1 MFFNYAYREVS
12 SLAKAKFFATVSPG
26 IEDIACEEVSDL
38 LGCEATPDIGKIFFE
53 GELESIYVLNLKS
66 SILNRI
72 MIQLCRETFSDL
84 DDLYRLVK
92 DLDYGWIIDADQSFA
107 VRSERVGTHDFTSVD
122 VSRVVGQAIID
133 SYREA
138 HGRRLKV
145 NLDEP
150 DVEFYALV
158 RDQEFLLGVN
168 TSGSSLHRR
177 GYKVYMH
184 PAALKPTIA
193 SAMLRIGGWR
203 AGKSLIDPMCG
214 GGTIP
219 IEAALKATGIPPG
232 YLRKDFAFL
241 KLKIFTED
249 DFWDFR
255 SKILSR
261 KAIEHITE
269 IYGMEKFK
277 QHLEGAM
284 KNSEKAGVREAIEFK
299 LGDATKSVEYPEGEF
314 DLVVVNPPYGIR
326 MIPGGSPKRLYSG
339 FLKALKDRAEGA
351 VLVLITAAHK
361 RFKEATEENSVEV
374 LEKRIILH
382 GDLRAR
388 IFKCKI

>member
-1 MFFNYAYREVS
+1 
-12 SLAKAKFFATVSPG
+12 
-26 IEDIACEEVSDL
+26 
-38 LGCEATPDIGKIFFE
+38 
-53 GELESIYVLNLKS
+53 
-66 SILNRI
+66 
-72 MIQLCRETFSDL
+72 
-84 DDLYRLVK
+84 
-92 DLDYGWIIDADQSFA
+92 
-107 VRSERVGTHDFTSVD
+107 
-122 VSRVVGQAIID
+122 
-133 SYREA
+133 
-138 HGRRLKV
+138 
-145 NLDEP
+145 
-150 DVEFYALV
+150 
-158 RDQEFLLGVN
+158 
-168 TSGSSLHRR
+168 
-177 GYKVYMH
+177 MH

-232 YLRKDFAFL
+232 YLRKNFAFL

-249 DFWDFR
+249 DFWDLR

-277 QHLEGAM
+277 QHLEGAV

-299 LGDATKSVEYPEGEF
+299 LGDATKSVEYPEREF

-361 RFKEATEENSVEV
+361 RFKEAAEENSVEV